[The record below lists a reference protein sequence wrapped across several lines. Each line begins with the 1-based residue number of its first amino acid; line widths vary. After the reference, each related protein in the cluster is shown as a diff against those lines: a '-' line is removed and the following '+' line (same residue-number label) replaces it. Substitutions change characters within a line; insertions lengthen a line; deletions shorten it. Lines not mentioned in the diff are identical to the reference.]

1 MKKKDFLTELRG
13 MSEADMKAKKREL
26 SEELMKLRFRD
37 AAGQLDQSH
46 RLQEVRQD
54 IARVSTVLA
63 EKNSA
68 GA

>member
-13 MSEADMKAKKREL
+13 MSADDIKAKQREL

-46 RLQEVRQD
+46 RLKEVRQD

-63 EKNSA
+63 QMS
-68 GA
+68 GAEA